1 MYNKRQKAIQNALN
15 QNNLDALFVTNFYN
29 ILYFTGFR
37 TLVPHEREAY
47 AFVTKKSTYVFS
59 DGRYIDNLKFE
70 IRNLKSNGKNTKFK
84 LLTTEK
90 GLMKH
95 LQEIIAEEKIV
106 KMGFEREDLKWS
118 EYNTFQK
125 TLGVE
130 LIAQDRVGIKIRAVK
145 DTQEIGKIQKA
156 CEIGDECLHDIS
168 KTLRK
173 GLTEKEIVWNIEK
186 WIRDQGYETAF
197 DPIVAVDANSAV
209 PHYDPKNGNGRV
221 KRGSL
226 VLIDM
231 GVRY

>member
-1 MYNKRQKAIQNALN
+1 MYDKRQKAIQNALN

-95 LQEIIAEEKIV
+95 LQEIIAKEKIV

-173 GLTEKEIVWNIEK
+173 GLTEKEIAWNIEK
-186 WIRDQGYETAF
+186 WIRNQGY
-197 DPIVAVDANSAV
+197 
-209 PHYDPKNGNGRV
+209 
-221 KRGSL
+221 
-226 VLIDM
+226 
-231 GVRY
+231 